1 MTDLAIVTG
10 GAHRLGRA
18 FSKQLVSL
26 GYDLLLHYFSSEAA
40 AHQARLELSSDSAKV
55 TLAQADLSTPRGVD
69 SLYKQ
74 VDDILNDENISLK
87 VLVNSA
93 AVMPRGDAKTLSL
106 QDWKIA
112 QNLNLRAPFLCS
124 QQAYMR
130 MKHGSLIVNISDV
143 GASKAWSKFPSYTV
157 SKAALES
164 LTEVMARSF
173 APRVRVNAIAPGLVL
188 SSDNL
193 HPEEWDKLI
202 KRLPLKRTA
211 SLYEIASTLKFLLE
225 NEYVTGQTIV
235 VDGGYSLV

>member
-1 MTDLAIVTG
+1 MPDLAIVTG

-18 FSKQLVSL
+18 FSEQLIRQ
-26 GYDLLLHYFSSEAA
+26 GYDLLLHYFSSEEAA
-40 AHQARLELSSDSAKV
+40 DQALEELISDNAKV
-55 TLAQADLSTPRGVD
+55 TLAQADLSTPSGVE
-69 SLYKQ
+69 SLFKQ
-74 VDDILNDENISLK
+74 VDKILKDENISLK

-143 GASKAWSKFPSYTV
+143 GASKAWSRFPSYTV
-157 SKAALES
+157 SKAGLES
-164 LTEVMARSF
+164 LTEVLARSF

-188 SSDNL
+188 PSDNIQ
-193 HPEEWDKLI
+193 PEAWDTLV

-211 SLYEIASTLKFLLE
+211 ALDEIASTLKFLIE
-225 NEYVTGQTIV
+225 NEYITGQTIV
-235 VDGGYSLV
+235 VDGGYSMV